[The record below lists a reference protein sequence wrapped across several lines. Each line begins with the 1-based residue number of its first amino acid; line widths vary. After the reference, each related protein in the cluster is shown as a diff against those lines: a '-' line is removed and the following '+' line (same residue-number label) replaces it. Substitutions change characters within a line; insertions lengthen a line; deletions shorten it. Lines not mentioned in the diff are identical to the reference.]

1 MVSLTNDK
9 LGHAVLK
16 IMYKD
21 EGTLK
26 LPDELKQRV
35 SLPDIPLTP
44 REREILE
51 QTSNHSFDAVDNTP
65 PSKPPLPNR

>member
-1 MVSLTNDK
+1 MVALTNDK
-9 LGHAVLK
+9 LNHSVLK
-16 IMYKD
+16 AVYKD
-21 EGTLK
+21 EDTLK

-51 QTSNHSFDAVDNTP
+51 QTCNHSFDTVDSTP
-65 PSKPPLPNR
+65 PSKPPLPDR

>member
-9 LGHAVLK
+9 LGHGVLK
-16 IMYKD
+16 TVYKD
-21 EGTLK
+21 EDSLK

-51 QTSNHSFDAVDNTP
+51 QTSNHSFDTVDST
-65 PSKPPLPNR
+65 PSKPPLPDR

>member
-1 MVSLTNDK
+1 MSLTNDK
-9 LGHAVLK
+9 LSHSVHK
-16 IMYKD
+16 TMYKD
-21 EGTLK
+21 EDSLK

-51 QTSNHSFDAVDNTP
+51 QTSNHSFDTVDNTP

>member
-9 LGHAVLK
+9 LSHSVLK
-16 IMYKD
+16 TMYKD
-21 EGTLK
+21 EESLK

-51 QTSNHSFDAVDNTP
+51 QTSNHSFDTVDSTP
-65 PSKPPLPNR
+65 PSKPPLPDR

>member
-1 MVSLTNDK
+1 LVSLTNDK
-9 LGHAVLK
+9 LNHGVLK
-16 IMYKD
+16 TVYKD
-21 EGTLK
+21 DSLK

-51 QTSNHSFDAVDNTP
+51 QTSNHSFDTVDCNP
-65 PSKPPLPNR
+65 PSKPPLPDR

>member
-1 MVSLTNDK
+1 MSLTNNK
-9 LGHAVLK
+9 LNHGFLK
-16 IMYKD
+16 TVYND
-21 EGTLK
+21 DSLK
-26 LPDELKQRV
+26 LPVELKQRV

-51 QTSNHSFDAVDNTP
+51 QTINHSFDTVDCTP

>member
-9 LGHAVLK
+9 LNHGLLK
-16 IMYKD
+16 TVYKD
-21 EGTLK
+21 EGGLK

-51 QTSNHSFDAVDNTP
+51 QTSNHSFDTVDSTA
-65 PSKPPLPNR
+65 PSKPPLPDR

>member
-1 MVSLTNDK
+1 MSLTNDK
-9 LGHAVLK
+9 LNHGVLK
-16 IMYKD
+16 TVYKD
-21 EGTLK
+21 EDSLK

-51 QTSNHSFDAVDNTP
+51 QTSNHSFDTVDSAA
-65 PSKPPLPNR
+65 PSKPPLPDR

>member
-1 MVSLTNDK
+1 
-9 LGHAVLK
+9 
-16 IMYKD
+16 MYKD
-21 EGTLK
+21 EDSLK

-51 QTSNHSFDAVDNTP
+51 QTSNHSFDTVDAAP
-65 PSKPPLPNR
+65 PSKPPLPDRYN

>member
-1 MVSLTNDK
+1 
-9 LGHAVLK
+9 
-16 IMYKD
+16 MYKG

-51 QTSNHSFDAVDNTP
+51 QTSNHSFDTVDSTP